1 MDVIPRYSTRM
12 VDMTSEFVAHE
23 PCDKCGSS
31 DANSVYTDG
40 HKYCFVCHT
49 YTHPEG
55 ELHTNQMS
63 KNVQLKGSAERLD
76 KRNLTEKTCQL
87 FRIYRDGDTLRF
99 PYFTSDGVLVG
110 TKIKTKKKVFT
121 YEGVSTDTLFGQH
134 LFPSTGKR
142 IVVTEGELDAASC
155 HQAMPGWPMV
165 SLPHGAASAKKDIQ
179 KQIPL
184 FQGYDEIILF
194 FDNDE
199 PGRKATE
206 EAASVLP
213 PGKVKIA
220 RLDGGTTVED
230 GRIYH
235 HKKYKDASEALSDH
249 DGDAIRR
256 AIYDAKP
263 YRPDGIVDGKSL
275 YKLVTTPEQPCAY
288 EYHFKGLQEKLH
300 GIRYGELTTITA
312 GSGTGK
318 TSFCRELAARL
329 CDQGESVGILELEA
343 STRRTALGLMSV
355 VAQKPLHIGEHGEEE
370 LRTAFERSIA
380 NWSLYCFDGFGSY
393 DPDLIYNRIEYMA
406 TGLDCK
412 IVFLDHLSILLSGL
426 DGDERRMID
435 QTMTR
440 LRSLVE
446 RTGIALF
453 LVSHLRRTNSDT
465 NHEEGARVTLG
476 QLRGS
481 AAIAQISDSV
491 VALERDQ
498 QTSTERSLTTVRVL
512 KNRYSGEV
520 GVACQLE
527 YDLNT
532 CRFIEHEAQ
541 AEFNPATDF

>member
-1 MDVIPRYSTRM
+1 
-12 VDMTSEFVAHE
+12 MTDSEFVAHE
-23 PCDKCGSS
+23 PCSNCGSS
-31 DANSVYTDG
+31 DANSVYSDG
-40 HKYCFVCHT
+40 HKFCFVCHT
-49 YTHPEG
+49 YTPGEG
-55 ELHTNQMS
+55 DNHTHQMA
-63 KNVQLKGSAERLD
+63 KNVHLQGSAERLQ
-76 KRNLTEKTCQL
+76 KRNISQKTCQ
-87 FRIYRDGDTLRF
+87 FYRIYQYDATLRF
-99 PYFTSDGVLVG
+99 PYFTTDGVLQGV
-110 TKIKTKKKVFT
+110 KVKTKKKVFT
-121 YEGVSTDTLFGQH
+121 YEGISTDTLFGQH
-134 LFPSTGKR
+134 LFPTSGKR

-155 HQAMPGWPMV
+155 YECMPGWPMV
-165 SLPHGAASAKKDIQ
+165 SLPHGAASAKKDLQ

-184 FQGYDEIILF
+184 FQGYDEIVLF
-194 FDNDE
+194 FDSDDA
-199 PGRKATE
+199 GRKAAE
-206 EAASVLP
+206 EACTVLP
-213 PGKVKIA
+213 SGKVKIA
-220 RLDGGTTVED
+220 RLDA
-230 GRIYH
+230 
-235 HKKYKDASEALSDH
+235 YKDASDALQDNQAELVRQ
-249 DGDAIRR
+249 AIWN
-256 AIYDAKP
+256 AKP

-275 YKLVTTPEQPCAY
+275 YKLVTTPQQPCAY
-288 EYHFKGLQEKLH
+288 EYHFKGIQEKLH

-329 CDQGESVGILELEA
+329 CDQGESVGILELE
-343 STRRTALGLMSV
+343 SSNRRTALGLMSV
-355 VAQKPLHIGEHGEEE
+355 VAQKPLHIGEYGEEE
-370 LRTAFERSIA
+370 LRSAFERSIA

-393 DPDLIYNRIEYMA
+393 DPDVIYNRIEYMA

-412 IVFLDHLSILLSGL
+412 IIFLDHLSILLSGL

-453 LVSHLRRTNSDT
+453 LVSHLRRTQSDQ

-481 AAIAQISDSV
+481 AAIAQISDQV
-491 VALERDQ
+491 IALERDQ
-498 QTSTERSLTTVRVL
+498 QTDAARSLTTVRIL

-541 AEFNPATDF
+541 PEFNPTTDF

>member
-1 MDVIPRYSTRM
+1 
-12 VDMTSEFVAHE
+12 MTNSEFVAHE
-23 PCDKCGSS
+23 PCENCGSS
-31 DANSVYTDG
+31 DANSVYSDG
-40 HKYCFVCHT
+40 HKFCFVCQT
-49 YTHPEG
+49 YTPAEG
-55 ELHTNQMS
+55 DYHTHHMS
-63 KNVQLKGSAERLD
+63 RNVHLTGSAERLQ
-76 KRNLTEKTCQL
+76 KRNISQKTNQ
-87 FRIYRDGDTLRF
+87 FYKIYRDGDTLRF

-110 TKIKTKKKVFT
+110 IKVKTKKKVFT

-134 LFPSTGKR
+134 LFPTSGKR
-142 IVVTEGELDAASC
+142 IVVTEGEIDAASC
-155 HQAMPGWPMV
+155 YECMPGWPMV

-184 FQGYDEIILF
+184 FQGYEEIVLF
-194 FDNDE
+194 FDNDDA
-199 PGRKATE
+199 GRKATE
-206 EAASVLP
+206 EACSVLP
-213 PGKVKIA
+213 AGKVKIA
-220 RLDGGTTVED
+220 RLDS
-230 GRIYH
+230 
-235 HKKYKDASEALSDH
+235 YKDASEALSNNQAELVRQ
-249 DGDAIRR
+249 AIWN
-256 AIYDAKP
+256 AKP

-275 YKLVTTPEQPCAY
+275 FKLVTTPEQPCAY

-329 CDQGESVGILELEA
+329 CDQGEHVGILELEA
-343 STRRTALGLMSV
+343 SNRRTALGLMSV
-355 VAQKPLHIGEHGEEE
+355 VTQKSLHIGEHDEEE
-370 LRTAFERSIA
+370 LRAAFERSIA

-393 DPDLIYNRIEYMA
+393 DPDVIYNRIEYMA

-412 IVFLDHLSILLSGL
+412 IIFLDHLSILLSGL

-435 QTMTR
+435 VTMTK

-481 AAIAQISDSV
+481 AAIAQLSDQV
-491 VALERDQ
+491 IALERDQ
-498 QTSTERSLTTVRVL
+498 QTDSKRSLTTVRVL
-512 KNRYSGEV
+512 KNRYSGET

-541 AEFNPATDF
+541 PEFNPATDF